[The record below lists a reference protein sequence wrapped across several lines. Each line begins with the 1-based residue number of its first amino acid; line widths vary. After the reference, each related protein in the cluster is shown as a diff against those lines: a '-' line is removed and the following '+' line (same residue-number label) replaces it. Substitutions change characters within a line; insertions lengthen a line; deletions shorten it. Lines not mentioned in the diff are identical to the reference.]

1 MFGLEGGAAAGTDW
15 IEIAIVRFAEGYS
28 SVRAEEVSLNRL
40 CIRVRAVRDTTKV
53 FVAQCILTRA
63 SVNDCNDIE
72 KDESG
77 NTEIVELTS
86 IV

>member
-1 MFGLEGGAAAGTDW
+1 
-15 IEIAIVRFAEGYS
+15 
-28 SVRAEEVSLNRL
+28 
-40 CIRVRAVRDTTKV
+40 VRAVRDTTKV